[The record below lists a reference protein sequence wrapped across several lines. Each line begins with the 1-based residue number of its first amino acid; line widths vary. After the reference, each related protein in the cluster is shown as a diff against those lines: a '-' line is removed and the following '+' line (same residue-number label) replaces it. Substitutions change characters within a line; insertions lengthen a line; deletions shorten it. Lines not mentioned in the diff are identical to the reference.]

1 MAGSA
6 VRNRS
11 EIFTLLTPRGPV
23 QVAHQQWRSHRA
35 KSRWEEVWV
44 ARRRGQLDW
53 RQSPSAREA
62 IGQAL
67 LLAAGK
73 HPAWLL
79 EVAERAQREL
89 GSRRAAEDAQD
100 RGGADAS

>member
-1 MAGSA
+1 MASSG
-6 VRNRS
+6 VKNRS
-11 EIFTLLTPRGPV
+11 EILTLLTPRGLV

-79 EVAERAQREL
+79 EVADRAQREL
-89 GSRRAAEDAQD
+89 GRVRAAQDARD